1 MAPRPR
7 VNEGQIDTVVNYLTQ
22 KGVDPI
28 QARKY
33 ALVVL
38 GKSDITDITNETIG
52 AINQLVNPN
61 AVTLPNIE
69 DEKAITDYIIGA
81 TSENYV
87 KQLENEAYQEA
98 APEYWTAKTTLY
110 GKPENP
116 WLTRIVDDVDKG
128 VPWTK
133 IQTLITKAN
142 AASVFPKEK
151 ARLKATGFLT
161 PFDNLTVN
169 QALSTAKAIYDGK
182 IAGDKNTINKKQKY
196 LQADPF
202 FSRGILPETFEY
214 GIKTDYKNRKV
225 AHPLAEV
232 IKADADEQSSAAA
245 EEIFGYTPSGLT
257 SDVATRRFA
266 AENKS
271 SKKTIPGFDK
281 PMNALELKRLAFSS
295 AATQY
300 LNEITK
306 DIGRTPALD
315 MAEQRLLLGTY
326 GKK

>member
-7 VNEGQIDTVVNYLTQ
+7 VNEDQINTVVNYLTQ
-22 KGVDPI
+22 KGVDPV

-38 GKSDITDITNETIG
+38 GKTDITDITNETIG

-87 KQLENEAYQEA
+87 RQLEAEAYREA
-98 APEYWTAKTTLY
+98 GPAYWEAKTTLY

-116 WLTRIVDDVDKG
+116 WLTSIVDAVDKG
-128 VPWTK
+128 LPWTT
-133 IQTLITKAN
+133 IQTAITKAN
-142 AASVFPKEK
+142 AASVNPKEK
-151 ARLKATGFLT
+151 ARLRAAGLVT
-161 PFDNLTVN
+161 PFDNLTFN
-169 QALSTAKAIYDGK
+169 QALSAAKEIYDGK
-182 IAGDKNTINKKQKY
+182 IAGQKNTINKKQKY

-214 GIKTDYKNRKV
+214 GIKTDFKNRKV
-225 AHPLAEV
+225 AHPLAEI
-232 IKADADEQSSAAA
+232 IKADADEQSSLAT
-245 EEIFGYTPSGLT
+245 ESVFGYTPSGKR
-257 SDVATRRFA
+257 SDAATRRIA
-266 AENKS
+266 AEGKTV
-271 SKKTIPGFDK
+271 KKDIPGFGLLSPK
-281 PMNALELKRLAFSS
+281 ELKDIAFNS

-315 MAEQRLLLGTY
+315 MAEQRLILGTF

>member
-7 VNEGQIDTVVNYLTQ
+7 VTEDQLNKVVDYLVS
-22 KGVDPI
+22 KGTDPV

-33 ALVVL
+33 ALIVL
-38 GKSDITDITNETIG
+38 GKSDVTDITNETIG

-61 AVTLPNIE
+61 AVTIPNIE

-87 KQLENEAYQEA
+87 RQLENEAYKEA

-116 WLTRIVDDVDKG
+116 WLTSIVDAVDKG
-128 VPWTK
+128 IPWTQ
-133 IQTLITKAN
+133 IQTKIAKAN
-142 AASVFPKEK
+142 AASVNPTEK
-151 ARLKATGFLT
+151 SRLRAAGLVT
-161 PFDNLTVN
+161 PFDNLTYT

-214 GIKTDYKNRKV
+214 GIKTDYRNRKV

-232 IKADADEQSSAAA
+232 IKADADEQSSLASEA
-245 EEIFGYTPSGLT
+245 IFGYTPSGAR
-257 SDVATRRFA
+257 SDAATRRIG
-266 AENKS
+266 AEGKS
-271 SKKTIPGFDK
+271 VKKVIPGFEK
-281 PMNALELKRLAFSS
+281 PLTAKELKDIAFNS

-315 MAEQRLLLGTY
+315 IAEQRLLLGTY